1 VVESEESAA
10 GDLDSRYHRYR
21 QAPGHAAWNSEVCP
35 ACSMDDGLRSAAAD
49 GSDDRQ
55 PVDVERRRGG
65 FQRRR
70 LGQLQLKHRLAV
82 DLPEHRDEQTGFAV
96 HRRGDSAP
104 EMRRHDEVVLG
115 VAWQSLDNAEC
126 QLFVVFVVAL
136 ATLAAAL
143 DIPPAWLILVVAALS
158 LIYFIV
164 DDRRRSNS

>member
-1 VVESEESAA
+1 
-10 GDLDSRYHRYR
+10 
-21 QAPGHAAWNSEVCP
+21 
-35 ACSMDDGLRSAAAD
+35 MDDGLRSAAAD

-104 EMRRHDEVVLG
+104 KMRRHDEVVLG